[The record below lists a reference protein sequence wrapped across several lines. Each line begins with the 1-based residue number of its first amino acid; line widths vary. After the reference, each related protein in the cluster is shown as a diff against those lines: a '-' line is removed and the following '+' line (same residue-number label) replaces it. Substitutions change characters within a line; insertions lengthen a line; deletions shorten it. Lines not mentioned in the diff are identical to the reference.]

1 MSKETFLAKIL
12 LSDTG
17 FGDRFFSNI
26 LTAMNLSMELLKNF
40 SLKVLSLSSG
50 VFSFFGGI

>member
-26 LTAMNLSMELLKNF
+26 LTAMNLSMELLKKF

-50 VFSFFGGI
+50 GFSFFGGI